1 MYWNI
6 HEVCYNLSRD
16 VMKKVIIEV
25 YSNLNNIEE
34 NNEFLAIKDDNLIKY
49 IDLENNKM
57 VIDTKNNI
65 IIRENCD
72 YIFNLDFNNNKIL
85 ITMKKPNKILEKD
98 IRTMVIS
105 LTKKDYLVR
114 YLLTDENIIN
124 EYYVK
129 FWNNCCIIINKMI

>member
-1 MYWNI
+1 
-6 HEVCYNLSRD
+6 
-16 VMKKVIIEV
+16 MKKVTIEV

-129 FWNNCCIIINKMI
+129 F